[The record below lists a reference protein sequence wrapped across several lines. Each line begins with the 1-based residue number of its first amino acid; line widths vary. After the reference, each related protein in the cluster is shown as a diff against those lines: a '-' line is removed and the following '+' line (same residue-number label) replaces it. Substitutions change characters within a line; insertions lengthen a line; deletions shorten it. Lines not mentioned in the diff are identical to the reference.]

1 MMSIFLTKSPQAC
14 GVMLL
19 SAGFYLFTDPP
30 RILMSRL
37 LCAGSQQL
45 SDLPQP
51 LFYYVALGLAGA
63 GAVALLASMIGWW
76 VVCLNT
82 YFMLSLVSFDFDLL
96 MYLLILNTIPLVLPD
111 RYVPVAARI
120 LSVSDAYDLA
130 ALFGHIDGRNGN
142 G

>member
-1 MMSIFLTKSPQAC
+1 MRYEITLQFQVC

-19 SAGFYLFTDPP
+19 AAGFYLFTDPP

-37 LCAGSQQL
+37 LCAGSEHM

-63 GAVALLASMIGWW
+63 GAIALLASMIGWW

-82 YFMLSLVSFDFDLL
+82 YCMLSLVSIYTLN
-96 MYLLILNTIPLVLPD
+96 MYLYIPISLFLNYIV
-111 RYVPVAARI
+111 I
-120 LSVSDAYDLA
+120 IFSI
-130 ALFGHIDGRNGN
+130 F
-142 G
+142 